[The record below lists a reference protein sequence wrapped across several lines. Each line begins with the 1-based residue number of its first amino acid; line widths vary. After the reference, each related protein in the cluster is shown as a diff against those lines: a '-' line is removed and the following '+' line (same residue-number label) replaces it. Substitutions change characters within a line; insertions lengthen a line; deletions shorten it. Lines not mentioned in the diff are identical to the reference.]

1 MPANNVAAT
10 IAKRVKALEKSVSD
24 EEQRK
29 RLVEVGVA
37 MKPLA
42 QQAARADLG
51 GDAAFSGWA
60 AKSGKIPLAVAFKL
74 HRSGAAMTVHR
85 SGKSAGPWTVAERGR
100 NQGNAA
106 GFSGPG
112 MNHRTGVTSRTST
125 GKIRNRRTAARRWN
139 GTTAGKSTFSDAIG
153 LMETKAPDLMLKLNR
168 AATLKAFTGG

>member
-1 MPANNVAAT
+1 MASGGD
-10 IAKRVKALEKSVSD
+10 IAKHIAKTTRALEKSVSD

-29 RLVEVGVA
+29 RLTQVGLA

-51 GDAAFSGWA
+51 SDAAFSGWA
-60 AKSGKIPLAVAFKL
+60 NAGIPLEVAFKL

-112 MNHRTGVTSRTST
+112 MNHRTGATSRTST
-125 GKIRNRRTAARRWN
+125 GKIRNRKTAARRWT
-139 GTTAGKSTFSDAIG
+139 GTTKGKSTFSNAVA
-153 LMETKAPDLMLKLNR
+153 LMEKKAPDLLVKLNR
-168 AATLKAFTGG
+168 AATLKAFRGG